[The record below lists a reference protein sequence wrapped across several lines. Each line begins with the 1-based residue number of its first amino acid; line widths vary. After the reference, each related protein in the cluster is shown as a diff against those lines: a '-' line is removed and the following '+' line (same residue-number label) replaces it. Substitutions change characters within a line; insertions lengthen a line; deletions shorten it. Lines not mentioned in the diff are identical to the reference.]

1 MQLDDLKR
9 ELKEWKED
17 IDRRLKTIEDNEL
30 RILNLLNEIKDSGT
44 NNTANE
50 NILGLNVSDLICKAL
65 NGGDLNAAD
74 LNESNLNVN
83 DLIGDNVQPPE
94 SKATKEDDE
103 GPTMQFVYP
112 GSKVKVNSQM
122 LDYFVANSKS
132 ATVFANQLMT
142 LMFCV
147 KDVYRRSL
155 TGSKARV
162 KPEQKADYVKKISFG
177 TQEDYFNAIEY
188 HFKKSYNK
196 WTCRLHVS
204 NHLKNLNK
212 FFQAIKKGEPF
223 TKELVSS
230 CRITMENLKFC
241 DLCDYIQEPDLFL
254 QLDETIDG
262 LLGES

>member
-1 MQLDDLKR
+1 MFFNLQLDDLKR

-17 IDRRLKTIEDNEL
+17 IDRRLKTIEDNES
-30 RILNLLNEIKDSGT
+30 RILNLLNEIKESGI
-44 NNTANE
+44 NNSKE
-50 NILGLNVSDLICKAL
+50 KDNILGLNVSDLICNAL
-65 NGGDLNAAD
+65 NGGALNSNDLNGSDVQLSD
-74 LNESNLNVN
+74 L
-83 DLIGDNVQPPE
+83 
-94 SKATKEDDE
+94 KTTKDDEDDLS
-103 GPTMQFVYP
+103 MQFVYP
-112 GSKVKVNSQM
+112 GSTVKVNAQM
-122 LDYFVANSKS
+122 LQYIVANSKS
-132 ATVFANQLMT
+132 PTVFANQLMT
-142 LMFCV
+142 LMFSV

-177 TQEDYFNAIEY
+177 TQEDYFNAIEH

-212 FFQAIKKGEPF
+212 FFLAIKKGDSF

-230 CRITMENLKFC
+230 CRITMENLKFS
-241 DLCDYIQEPDLFL
+241 DLCDYIQEPELFV